1 MANEWTNIARKEK
14 ERVQSTI
21 DYAEMLVLRMIKVSK
36 ASKVKG
42 DHGHVSLCMGVKIVK
57 VYETHE
63 TLQITKKKTKTKNRE
78 L

>member
-1 MANEWTNIARKEK
+1 
-14 ERVQSTI
+14 
-21 DYAEMLVLRMIKVSK
+21 MLVLRMIKVSK

-63 TLQITKKKTKTKNRE
+63 TLQITKKKRKQKIERVSFTGLAKGGRSGQKTKRN
-78 L
+78 

>member
-1 MANEWTNIARKEK
+1 MNKYSKKEPKK

-21 DYAEMLVLRMIKVSK
+21 DYAEMLVLRVIQVSK

-57 VYETHE
+57 VYLTHKIFPK
-63 TLQITKKKTKTKNRE
+63 LSKKNDNSK
-78 L
+78 

>member
-42 DHGHVSLCMGVKIVK
+42 DHGHVSLCMGVKIVI
-57 VYETHE
+57 VYATHE
-63 TLQITKKKTKTKNRE
+63 TLPITKKNENKK
-78 L
+78 